1 MELDEF
7 LVNDKITGSYQTTP
21 KHYSTRY
28 KQQK

>member
-7 LVNDKITGSYQTTP
+7 LVNDKITGLYETTP
-21 KHYSTRY
+21 KHYSKRY